1 MTLRHLAGI
10 GIAIMVLTSCA
21 PPPPI
26 DETTLANYRLMTELR
41 RDQFR
46 TAAYLIDLR
55 VDDNGEKYTIK
66 TEVYFSGD
74 SVGIYGRG
82 YFGKGAFKGNIIND
96 SVTIYFPSQ
105 NEYYASS
112 LEGFGRGTDCPDRGE
127 ALISALSLLSGH
139 DAIARSDDIVAQ
151 SRRDIRYRTGRF
163 ERTVRLNGD
172 GFPESGVLI
181 DSSCGDSVDIKYS
194 YQSRQFPFYQPIE
207 MKYSSRIHNF
217 HANGYV
223 REQKYN
229 IPLSEA
235 KFAVTIPPS
244 AARLESF

>member
-1 MTLRHLAGI
+1 MTLRRLAGI
-10 GIAIMVLTSCA
+10 GIVIVMLASCA

-26 DETTLANYRLMTELR
+26 DQATLANYRLMTELR

-55 VDDNGEKYTIK
+55 VDDNGEKYTVK

-82 YFGKGAFKGNIIND
+82 YLGKGAFKGNIIDD
-96 SVTIYFPSQ
+96 SVTVYFPSQ
-105 NEYYASS
+105 NEFFASRV
-112 LEGFGRGTDCPDRGE
+112 EEFGRDSDCPDRGE
-127 ALISALSLLSGH
+127 ALISALSMLSGH
-139 DAIARSDDIVAQ
+139 DAIAKSDDIVAQ

-163 ERTVRLNGD
+163 ARTVRLNGD
-172 GFPESGVLI
+172 GFPESGILI
-181 DSSCGDSVDIKYS
+181 DSACGDSVDIKYS
-194 YQSRQFPFYQPIE
+194 YQSRQFPFYQPME

-217 HANGYV
+217 RANGYI

-229 IPLSEA
+229 VPLSEA
-235 KFAVTIPPS
+235 KFTVTIPPS